1 MEVVK
6 LSVKTLLASL
16 IPSWVFVPDMVMV
29 WPPVSVPEI
38 TVEESSMNP
47 ATGDGKIC

>member
-29 WPPVSVPEI
+29 CPPVSVPEI
-38 TVEESSMNP
+38 IAESSMNP